1 MHAKKINEKRVDTDD
16 DYKEDKDKVGY
27 SQMWHC
33 DEDNCST
40 KEWRNQQPTVVFVAQ
55 QKIIINFNRAQEI
68 RVYLFWSINSLESL
82 LSLPWFSLQIVAF
95 LLCDQIVMQ
104 NIDNYMLSETHRN

>member
-27 SQMWHC
+27 SQMWHR

-40 KEWRNQQPTVVFVAQ
+40 KEWSNQQCTSALLPLSHS
-55 QKIIINFNRAQEI
+55 NRAQEI
-68 RVYLFWSINSLESL
+68 RVYLFWSINSLEVSCLYLDFL
-82 LSLPWFSLQIVAF
+82 LKIVAF

-104 NIDNYMLSETHRN
+104 NIDNYMLSETHIN